1 MNNLKFRAWDKVL
14 KVMSEIIRIDLLK
27 KEIIHYE
34 TNNCCYKEINVNFN
48 NYIIMQSTG
57 FKDKNGKEIFIG
69 DIVKFPDEYEFVDG
83 AGETTDVTVC
93 NGFNIASVVKKGSY
107 ITLDNFVYEYEITE
121 TELDNHECTF
131 DDLDFKNFEIIGN
144 IYENK
149 ELIKNEQS

>member
-1 MNNLKFRAWDKVL
+1 MNNLKFRAYIKSIQKIVDVT
-14 KVMSEIIRIDLLK
+14 EIDLNNKMATLDIPTNK
-27 KEIIHYE
+27 VHPDFDYWWKETELAFSLIE
-34 TNNCCYKEINVNFN
+34 
-48 NYIIMQSTG
+48 IMQSTG
-57 FKDKNGKEIFIG
+57 LKDKNGKEIFIG

-107 ITLDNFVYEYEITE
+107 ITLDNFVYEDGITE

-149 ELIKNEQS
+149 E